1 LDIEAVYV
9 LAFGKPDRLSVRDGL
24 RESLD
29 ELAPRLVGVCPE
41 EDLSETGNETGE
53 MGR

>member
-1 LDIEAVYV
+1 LDIEAVHV
-9 LAFGKPDRLSVRDGL
+9 LTLREPNRLSVRDGL